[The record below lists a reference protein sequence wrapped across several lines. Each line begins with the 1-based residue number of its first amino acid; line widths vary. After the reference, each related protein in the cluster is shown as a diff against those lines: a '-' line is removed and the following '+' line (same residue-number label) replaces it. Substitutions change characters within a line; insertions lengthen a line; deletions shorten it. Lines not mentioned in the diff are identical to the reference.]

1 MIRMMSHT
9 SSLCTEPVWT
19 EALRPSAPQSLKG
32 PCTRADVAVIGG
44 GFTGLSAAYH
54 VLKAQ
59 PGAKVILLEA
69 ERVGYGASTRN
80 TGMLTPGV
88 GQSLD
93 SLVRRFGA
101 ATARQM
107 YQASLQA
114 VHYVSELTSREQI
127 DAGVR
132 MTGQLIVAQGRRG
145 RQRLADQL
153 ATLQRLDLPCQP
165 LSEAALRDR
174 LAICTN
180 APRGDANGPAAL
192 RLPVAGLLHPGRL
205 VQGLKEAIERRGG
218 QIVERARVV
227 SVSRGEPAVA
237 TLADGHKIEAG
248 HIVLASNGY
257 DRTLGIQRG
266 RVIPLHLRLLLTEPL
281 STEQLAQLNWS
292 GREGAID
299 SRRVFNYFR
308 LTEDNRLLFGGGR
321 PRYRWGGQ
329 TEDLD
334 ASAPDVATLIQ
345 TYRRLFPALAELPVS
360 RSWTGVI
367 GFTLDNLPVVGH
379 LPNYRRVVYA
389 GGWCGHGIA
398 LSISSGRWVQRLLS
412 GEAVER
418 LPWFRPQSPLLPVEA
433 ARWAAALVGGL
444 GMETLDHL

>member
-1 MIRMMSHT
+1 MIRSLNHM
-9 SSLCTEPVWT
+9 SSLCTEPIWT
-19 EALRPSAPQSLKG
+19 EALRPSAPRPLTG
-32 PCTRADVAVIGG
+32 ECTRADVAVIGG

-54 VLKAQ
+54 VLQAQ
-59 PGAKVILLEA
+59 PGAKVIVLEA

-93 SLVRRFGA
+93 SLVQRFGA
-101 ATARQM
+101 TTARQM
-107 YQASLQA
+107 YQTSLQA
-114 VHYVSELTSREQI
+114 VKYVGELTSLEQI

-145 RQRLADQL
+145 RSRLADQL
-153 ATLQRLDLPCQP
+153 ATLQSLDLPCEP
-165 LSEAALRDR
+165 LSDVALHDR
-174 LAICTN
+174 LSICTN
-180 APRGDANGPAAL
+180 APGGDANGPAAL
-192 RLPVAGLLHPGRL
+192 RLPGAGLLHPGRL

-218 QIVERARVV
+218 RIVEGAKVV
-227 SVSRGEPAVA
+227 SLSRGEPAVA
-237 TLADGHKIEAG
+237 TLAEGHKVEAG

-257 DRTLGIQRG
+257 DQALGIQRG
-266 RVIPLHLRLLLTEPL
+266 RVIPLHLRLLVTEPL
-281 STEQLAQLNWS
+281 SAEQLAQLNWP

-321 PRYRWGGQ
+321 PRYRWGGK
-329 TEDLD
+329 TTDLD
-334 ASAPDVATLIQ
+334 ASAPDVAVLTQ
-345 TYRRLFPALAELPVS
+345 TFRRLFPALAELPVA

-398 LSISSGRWVQRLLS
+398 LSISSGRWVRRLLT
-412 GEAVER
+412 GEAVES

-433 ARWAAALVGGL
+433 ARWATALAGGW
-444 GMETLDHL
+444 GMQALDHL

>member
-9 SSLCTEPVWT
+9 KSLCTEPIWT
-19 EALRPSAPQSLKG
+19 EALRPSVRQPLEGA
-32 PCTRADVAVIGG
+32 CTRADVAVIGG

-54 VLKAQ
+54 VLKSQ
-59 PGAKVILLEA
+59 PGAKVIVFEA

-101 ATARQM
+101 ATARKM
-107 YQASLQA
+107 YQTSLQA
-114 VHYVSELTSREQI
+114 VKYVDELTSREQI

-132 MTGQLIVAQGRRG
+132 MTGQLIVAQSRQGRR
-145 RQRLADQL
+145 RLANQL
-153 ATLQRLDLPCQP
+153 ATLQSLDLPCERMSDAI
-165 LSEAALRDR
+165 LGDR
-174 LAICTN
+174 LNICTD
-180 APRGDANGPAAL
+180 APGGDSQGPAAL

-205 VQGLKEAIERRGG
+205 VQGLKDAIERRGG
-218 QIVERARVV
+218 RIVEGAKVV
-227 SVSRGEPAVA
+227 SLSQGKPIA
-237 TLADGHKIEAG
+237 TLADGHQIEAG

-308 LTEDNRLLFGGGR
+308 LTEENRLLFGGGR
-321 PRYRWGGQ
+321 PRYRFGGR
-329 TEDLD
+329 TEDLE
-334 ASAPDVATLIQ
+334 ASAPDVAALTQ
-345 TYRRLFPALAELPVS
+345 AYRRLFPALADLPVA

-379 LPNYRRVVYA
+379 LPNHRRVIYA

-398 LSISSGRWVQRLLS
+398 LSISSGRWVQRLIS
-412 GEAVER
+412 GEAVESF
-418 LPWFRPQSPLLPVEA
+418 PWFRSQSPLLPIEA
-433 ARWAAALVGGL
+433 ARWAAALAGGW
-444 GMETLDHL
+444 GMQTLDNL